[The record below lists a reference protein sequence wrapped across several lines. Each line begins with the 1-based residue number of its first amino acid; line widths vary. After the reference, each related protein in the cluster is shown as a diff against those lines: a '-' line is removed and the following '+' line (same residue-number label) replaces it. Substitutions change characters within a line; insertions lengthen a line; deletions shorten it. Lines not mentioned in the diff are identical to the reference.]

1 LPPSGQNP
9 RRSALY
15 VPGDNARA
23 LDKARGLAAD
33 ALIFDLEDSV
43 APEGKAA
50 ARAAV
55 VAALL
60 GGGFDGRERVI
71 RVNAPATPWGADD
84 LAAAAA
90 ARPDAILLP
99 KIDGRADVVEAAA
112 RLVTFNAARVRLWAM
127 IETPRGVLAAEAIAA
142 APRLD
147 VLVMGLNDLA
157 KETRVPLAP
166 GRAAYLPW
174 MMHCLAAA
182 RASGRDILDGVHNS
196 IHDGEGFARECAEA
210 RALGFDGKTLIHP
223 AQIAPCNAAF
233 SPSEDELARARAIVD
248 AFAKPENAGK
258 GVVMV
263 DGQMAERL
271 HEATARALLAK
282 ANYLAARAL
291 ASREKT
297 V

>member
-1 LPPSGQNP
+1 MPPSGENP

-33 ALIFDLEDSV
+33 ALIFDWEDSV
-43 APEGKAA
+43 APQAKAA

-71 RVNAPATPWGADD
+71 RVNAPSTPWGADD

-99 KIDGRADVVEAAA
+99 KIDSPADIVEAAA
-112 RLVTFNAARVRLWAM
+112 RLVTKSGSGISLWAM
-127 IETPRGVLAAEAIAA
+127 IETPRGVLAASAIAA
-142 APRLD
+142 APKLD
-147 VLVMGLNDLA
+147 VLVLGLNDLA

-182 RASGRDILDGVHNS
+182 RASGRDILDGVHNGVR
-196 IHDGEGFARECAEA
+196 DGEGFARECAEA

-233 SPSEDELARARAIVD
+233 APSEEELASARAIVD

-263 DGQMAERL
+263 EGQMTERL
-271 HEATARALLAK
+271 HEAMARALLAK
-282 ANYLAARAL
+282 ADFIAAATL